1 MAKDIF
7 HEIVKEALIKDGW
20 TITHDPYQVKMKNRK
35 NLEIDLGAERTIAA
49 EKGLEKI
56 VVEVKSFLGDSFMH
70 DLYKAVGQYQ
80 FYNLMLKNLEPD
92 RRLYL
97 ALKDDVYFDNFED
110 EEIAQISEALNVKL
124 LIFNPIDKTI
134 VEWIK

>member
-1 MAKDIF
+1 
-7 HEIVKEALIKDGW
+7 
-20 TITHDPYQVKMKNRK
+20 
-35 NLEIDLGAERTIAA
+35 
-49 EKGLEKI
+49 
-56 VVEVKSFLGDSFMH
+56 MH

-92 RRLYL
+92 RILYL

-110 EEIAQISEALNVKL
+110 EEISQINEGLNVKL
-124 LIFNPIDKTI
+124 LIFNPVEKTI